1 MSRARWRLLRIPCT
15 KRRRGIWAGTY
26 TSTRN
31 NVAIVAGVDFGT
43 LSVRVAI
50 VDSTTGQLGA
60 GVARHPVKR
69 DRNDP
74 DFATQ
79 SHEAQ
84 MNALV
89 DAMHLA
95 LADAKV
101 SGNDILALGLDT
113 AFSIEIPV
121 VEWLVQ
127 LDDNYLCDDHRQND
141 EAVLIK

>member
-50 VDSTTGQLGA
+50 VDSVVGQLGA
-60 GVARHPVKR
+60 GVAGYPVKR
-69 DRNDP
+69 DRNVP

-89 DAMHLA
+89 DPMHLP
-95 LADAKV
+95 LVHAKV
-101 SGNDILALGLDT
+101 PGNDTLPAALHTTG
-113 AFSIEIPV
+113 SSVIPV
-121 VEWLVQ
+121 GAGLVP
-127 LDDNYLCDDHRQND
+127 LDDYYC
-141 EAVLIK
+141 